1 MKPKTIPLILTFLLL
16 VALGAC
22 NANGGG
28 AGGLTASGFIATDH
42 IRMAPEISGRL
53 LSIQVSE
60 GDSVQAGDVLFTL
73 NDELLR
79 AHAAQAQTAVD
90 LANASLEAAKA
101 QLASAQMQVDLT
113 VQQVRLGDVQNRSAL
128 WNMTPPDAV
137 EQPIWYFE
145 KSELLAAA
153 QIEVDAA
160 QKNLETEQA
169 NLEKELHDASNEDFI
184 AVETRLLNAQM
195 AYQIA
200 DQTLSQAQSAS
211 DTETLETAA
220 QEQVDAAESELDAIQ
235 VEYDRMLST
244 SSAES
249 VLEARARLAVAR
261 ARLEQARQ
269 TLTQL
274 QTGDDSLQV
283 QAARSTVSQAEKAI
297 AQAQANLLQAQ
308 AALNVINLQLER
320 CIVTAPAAGT
330 VLAVNVEAGELI
342 SAGGLVLTLG
352 QLEEV
357 DLTVY
362 VPEDEYG
369 QISLGQQVS
378 ISVDSYPG
386 RQFSGQVQY
395 IADQAE
401 FTPRNVQTVEGRKS
415 TVFAVKIHV
424 ANPDQALKPGM
435 PADVNF
441 NIP

>member
-73 NDELLR
+73 DDELLR
-79 AHAAQAQTAVD
+79 AHAGQAQAAVD

-249 VLEARARLAVAR
+249 VLEARGRRGVAPAPR
-261 ARLEQARQ
+261 PPGRPP
-269 TLTQL
+269 
-274 QTGDDSLQV
+274 
-283 QAARSTVSQAEKAI
+283 
-297 AQAQANLLQAQ
+297 QANLLQAQ

>member
-1 MKPKTIPLILTFLLL
+1 M
-16 VALGAC
+16 
-22 NANGGG
+22 
-28 AGGLTASGFIATDH
+28 
-42 IRMAPEISGRL
+42 
-53 LSIQVSE
+53 
-60 GDSVQAGDVLFTL
+60 
-73 NDELLR
+73 
-79 AHAAQAQTAVD
+79 
-90 LANASLEAAKA
+90 
-101 QLASAQMQVDLT
+101 
-113 VQQVRLGDVQNRSAL
+113 
-128 WNMTPPDAV
+128 
-137 EQPIWYFE
+137 
-145 KSELLAAA
+145 
-153 QIEVDAA
+153 
-160 QKNLETEQA
+160 
-169 NLEKELHDASNEDFI
+169 
-184 AVETRLLNAQM
+184 
-195 AYQIA
+195 
-200 DQTLSQAQSAS
+200 
-211 DTETLETAA
+211 
-220 QEQVDAAESELDAIQ
+220 
-235 VEYDRMLST
+235 
-244 SSAES
+244 
-249 VLEARARLAVAR
+249 
-261 ARLEQARQ
+261 
-269 TLTQL
+269 

-415 TVFAVKIHV
+415 TVFAVKMHV